1 MSATYQVIHHEYS
14 ILDLWWALQ
23 KIDRETRFTVEHYF
37 DKFFFVFSQI
47 ENSRT
52 MSLPLLVKKS
62 GLNQVFNPR
71 PQVLPSNNNSHN
83 SSGLRRRPTSLQ
95 PVRHNP
101 VINQLQLL
109 NKGSNNNNNN
119 LSTNNNKNS
128 NANFSCN
135 NSNNKRCC
143 TNNSNNRGRCNNN
156 SNSKERC
163 NNNSSNRGR
172 CNNNSN
178 NRELCSNNSSK
189 ERCNNSCINNNIRPR
204 AELPLQVK
212 NISKSTLK

>member
-1 MSATYQVIHHEYS
+1 MG
-14 ILDLWWALQ
+14 LMKDLL
-23 KIDRETRFTVEHYF
+23 RCLML
-37 DKFFFVFSQI
+37 I

-71 PQVLPSNNNSHN
+71 PQVLPINNNSHN

-109 NKGSNNNNNN
+109 NKGSNNN

-143 TNNSNNRGRCNNN
+143 TNNSNSRERCNNN
-156 SNSKERC
+156 SNSKE
-163 NNNSSNRGR
+163 R

-189 ERCNNSCINNNIRPR
+189 ERCNSSCINNNNI
-204 AELPLQVK
+204 LQQ
-212 NISKSTLK
+212 

>member
-14 ILDLWWALQ
+14 ILDSWWALQ

-109 NKGSNNNNNN
+109 NKGSNNNNN

>member
-1 MSATYQVIHHEYS
+1 M
-14 ILDLWWALQ
+14 L
-23 KIDRETRFTVEHYF
+23 
-37 DKFFFVFSQI
+37 I

-109 NKGSNNNNNN
+109 NKGSNNNNN
-119 LSTNNNKNS
+119 
-128 NANFSCN
+128 FSCN

-156 SNSKERC
+156 RNSKERC

-172 CNNNSN
+172 CNNNS
-178 NRELCSNNSSK
+178 
-189 ERCNNSCINNNIRPR
+189 
-204 AELPLQVK
+204 
-212 NISKSTLK
+212 

>member
-1 MSATYQVIHHEYS
+1 MG
-14 ILDLWWALQ
+14 LMKDLL
-23 KIDRETRFTVEHYF
+23 RCLML
-37 DKFFFVFSQI
+37 I

-109 NKGSNNNNNN
+109 NKGSNNNNN

-163 NNNSSNRGR
+163 SNS
-172 CNNNSN
+172 
-178 NRELCSNNSSK
+178 SSK
-189 ERCNNSCINNNIRPR
+189 ERCNNSCINNNILPL
-204 AELPLQVK
+204 AELPLQGCK
-212 NISKSTLK
+212 HLA

>member
-1 MSATYQVIHHEYS
+1 MG
-14 ILDLWWALQ
+14 LMKDLL
-23 KIDRETRFTVEHYF
+23 RCLML
-37 DKFFFVFSQI
+37 I

-109 NKGSNNNNNN
+109 NKGSNNNNN
-119 LSTNNNKNS
+119 LSTNN
-128 NANFSCN
+128 
-135 NSNNKRCC
+135 NNKRCC
-143 TNNSNNRGRCNNN
+143 TNNSNNRGRCNNS

-189 ERCNNSCINNNIRPR
+189 ERCNNSCINNNILPL
-204 AELPLQVK
+204 AELPLHGCKHLAAMVC
-212 NISKSTLK
+212 SKLVPTVEVVRINSSSIGSNRNSTQRQLRRQ

>member
-1 MSATYQVIHHEYS
+1 MG
-14 ILDLWWALQ
+14 LMKDLL
-23 KIDRETRFTVEHYF
+23 RCLML
-37 DKFFFVFSQI
+37 I

-71 PQVLPSNNNSHN
+71 PQVLPINNNSHN

-109 NKGSNNNNNN
+109 NKGSNNNNN

-135 NSNNKRCC
+135 NS
-143 TNNSNNRGRCNNN
+143 
-156 SNSKERC
+156 
-163 NNNSSNRGR
+163 
-172 CNNNSN
+172 
-178 NRELCSNNSSK
+178 SK
-189 ERCNNSCINNNIRPR
+189 ERCNNSCINNNILPL
-204 AELPLQVK
+204 AELPLQGCKYLAATVC
-212 NISKSTLK
+212 SKLVTTVEVVRINSSSIGSNRNSTQRQLRRQ

>member
-1 MSATYQVIHHEYS
+1 MG
-14 ILDLWWALQ
+14 LMKDLL
-23 KIDRETRFTVEHYF
+23 RCLML
-37 DKFFFVFSQI
+37 I

-109 NKGSNNNNNN
+109 NKGSNNNNN

-135 NSNNKRCC
+135 NSNNKRFC
-143 TNNSNNRGRCNNN
+143 T
-156 SNSKERC
+156 
-163 NNNSSNRGR
+163 
-172 CNNNSN
+172 
-178 NRELCSNNSSK
+178 NNSSK
-189 ERCNNSCINNNIRPR
+189 ERCNNSCINNNILPL
-204 AELPLQVK
+204 AELPLQGCKHLAATVC
-212 NISKSTLK
+212 SKLVTTVEVVRINSSSIGSNRNSTQRQLRRQ

>member
-1 MSATYQVIHHEYS
+1 MG
-14 ILDLWWALQ
+14 LMKDLL
-23 KIDRETRFTVEHYF
+23 RCLML
-37 DKFFFVFSQI
+37 I

-83 SSGLRRRPTSLQ
+83 SSGLRRRPTRLQ

-109 NKGSNNNNNN
+109 NKGSNNNNN

-135 NSNNKRCC
+135 NNN
-143 TNNSNNRGRCNNN
+143 
-156 SNSKERC
+156 KERC

-189 ERCNNSCINNNIRPR
+189 ERCNNSCINNNILPL
-204 AELPLQVK
+204 AELPLQGCKHLAATVC
-212 NISKSTLK
+212 SKLVTTVEVVRINSSSIGSNRNSTQRQLRRQ